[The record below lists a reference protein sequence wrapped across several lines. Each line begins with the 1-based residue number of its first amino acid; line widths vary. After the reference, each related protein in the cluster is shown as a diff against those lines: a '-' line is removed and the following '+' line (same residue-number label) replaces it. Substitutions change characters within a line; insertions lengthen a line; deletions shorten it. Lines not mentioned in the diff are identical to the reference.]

1 LKKNP
6 LYCFAKI
13 QKNQM
18 DCGRG
23 AKAASQN
30 MKVNDK
36 NDLALLHIKNTQN
49 TTLNEKRY
57 IKQKPEKQTKKFV

>member
-1 LKKNP
+1 
-6 LYCFAKI
+6 
-13 QKNQM
+13 M